1 MHALLETDS
10 LKKHYRMGETVVR
23 ALDGVSISIPDG
35 QFLALL
41 GPSGSG
47 KSTLLNLIAGL
58 DHPTS
63 GTLRIDGNDG
73 VVVRERLMRFAEL
86 EQDEAACLAC
96 LQAER
101 HQLEGSVAARE
112 IGQSADSLRQELVDL
127 AEQDSAAYQAF
138 VSARGLPRETDAQR
152 AARASAMQ
160 DASKRSTEAPLR
172 TARVAREALELARRI
187 APIGNRNA
195 VSDAGVAAQ
204 LLSAAVRGATSTVG
218 ACTCGRTASTSGRST
233 HKSSTAV
240 AALATSVAPI
250 CSPKR

>member
-1 MHALLETDS
+1 MTETEAQATAALSQLSVDELLERLSSSAPVPGGGSAAALAGAMGAS
-10 LKKHYRMGETVVR
+10 LVSMVAALTV
-23 ALDGVSISIPDG
+23 G
-35 QFLALL
+35 
-41 GPSGSG
+41 
-47 KSTLLNLIAGL
+47 
-58 DHPTS
+58 
-63 GTLRIDGNDG
+63 
-73 VVVRERLMRFAEL
+73 REAYV
-86 EQDEAACLAC
+86 QVD
-96 LQAER
+96 
-101 HQLEGSVAARE
+101 VAARE

-204 LLSAAVRGATSTVG
+204 LLSAAVRGASLNVRINLPLL
-218 ACTCGRTASTSGRST
+218 AQDEPLRLSAPADLADLERETADLE
-233 HKSSTAV
+233 A
-240 AALATSVAPI
+240 AALADVSSRIA
-250 CSPKR
+250 

>member
-1 MHALLETDS
+1 MTETEAQATAALSQLSVDELLERLSSSAPVPGGGSAAALAGAMGAS
-10 LKKHYRMGETVVR
+10 LVSMVAALTV
-23 ALDGVSISIPDG
+23 G
-35 QFLALL
+35 
-41 GPSGSG
+41 
-47 KSTLLNLIAGL
+47 
-58 DHPTS
+58 
-63 GTLRIDGNDG
+63 
-73 VVVRERLMRFAEL
+73 REAYV
-86 EQDEAACLAC
+86 QVD
-96 LQAER
+96 
-101 HQLEGSVAARE
+101 VAARE

-204 LLSAAVRGATSTVG
+204 LLSAAVRGASLNVRINLPLL
-218 ACTCGRTASTSGRST
+218 AEDEPLRLSAPADLADLERETADLEAATLADV
-233 HKSSTAV
+233 SSRIA
-240 AALATSVAPI
+240 
-250 CSPKR
+250 

>member
-1 MHALLETDS
+1 LTETEAQATAALSQLSVDELLERLSSSAPVPGGGSAAALAGAMGAS
-10 LKKHYRMGETVVR
+10 LVSMVAALTV
-23 ALDGVSISIPDG
+23 G
-35 QFLALL
+35 
-41 GPSGSG
+41 
-47 KSTLLNLIAGL
+47 
-58 DHPTS
+58 
-63 GTLRIDGNDG
+63 
-73 VVVRERLMRFAEL
+73 REAYV
-86 EQDEAACLAC
+86 QVD
-96 LQAER
+96 
-101 HQLEGSVAARE
+101 VAARE

-204 LLSAAVRGATSTVG
+204 LLSAAVRGASLNVRINLPLL
-218 ACTCGRTASTSGRST
+218 AQDEPLRLSAPADLADLERETADLE
-233 HKSSTAV
+233 A
-240 AALATSVAPI
+240 AALADVSGRIA
-250 CSPKR
+250 

>member
-1 MHALLETDS
+1 MTETEAQATAALSQLSVDELLERLSSSAPVPGGGSAAALAGAMGAS
-10 LKKHYRMGETVVR
+10 LVSMVAALTV
-23 ALDGVSISIPDG
+23 G
-35 QFLALL
+35 
-41 GPSGSG
+41 
-47 KSTLLNLIAGL
+47 
-58 DHPTS
+58 
-63 GTLRIDGNDG
+63 
-73 VVVRERLMRFAEL
+73 REAYV
-86 EQDEAACLAC
+86 QVD
-96 LQAER
+96 
-101 HQLEGSVAARE
+101 VAARE

-204 LLSAAVRGATSTVG
+204 LLSAAVRGASLNVRINLPLL
-218 ACTCGRTASTSGRST
+218 AEDEPLRLSAPADLADLERETADLE
-233 HKSSTAV
+233 A
-240 AALATSVAPI
+240 AALADVSSRIA
-250 CSPKR
+250 

>member
-1 MHALLETDS
+1 MRHFRLTETEAQATAALSQLSVDELLERLSSSAPVPGGGSAAALAGAMGAS
-10 LKKHYRMGETVVR
+10 LVSMVAALTV
-23 ALDGVSISIPDG
+23 G
-35 QFLALL
+35 
-41 GPSGSG
+41 
-47 KSTLLNLIAGL
+47 
-58 DHPTS
+58 
-63 GTLRIDGNDG
+63 
-73 VVVRERLMRFAEL
+73 REAYV
-86 EQDEAACLAC
+86 QVD
-96 LQAER
+96 
-101 HQLEGSVAARE
+101 VAARE

-204 LLSAAVRGATSTVG
+204 LLSAAVRGASLNVRINLPLL
-218 ACTCGRTASTSGRST
+218 AEDEPLRLSAPADLADLERETADLEAATLADV
-233 HKSSTAV
+233 SSRIA
-240 AALATSVAPI
+240 
-250 CSPKR
+250 

>member
-1 MHALLETDS
+1 LTETEAQATAALSQLSVDELLERLSSSAPVPGGGSAAALAGAMGAS
-10 LKKHYRMGETVVR
+10 LVSMVAALTV
-23 ALDGVSISIPDG
+23 G
-35 QFLALL
+35 
-41 GPSGSG
+41 
-47 KSTLLNLIAGL
+47 
-58 DHPTS
+58 
-63 GTLRIDGNDG
+63 
-73 VVVRERLMRFAEL
+73 REAYV
-86 EQDEAACLAC
+86 QVD
-96 LQAER
+96 
-101 HQLEGSVAARE
+101 VAARE

-204 LLSAAVRGATSTVG
+204 LLSAAVRGASLNVRINLPLL
-218 ACTCGRTASTSGRST
+218 AEDEPLRLSAPADLADLERETADLE
-233 HKSSTAV
+233 A
-240 AALATSVAPI
+240 AALADVSSRIA
-250 CSPKR
+250 

>member
-1 MHALLETDS
+1 MTETEAQATAALSQLSVDELLERLS
-10 LKKHYRMGETVVR
+10 SSAPVPGGGSAAALAGAMG
-23 ALDGVSISIPDG
+23 
-35 QFLALL
+35 
-41 GPSGSG
+41 
-47 KSTLLNLIAGL
+47 
-58 DHPTS
+58 
-63 GTLRIDGNDG
+63 
-73 VVVRERLMRFAEL
+73 
-86 EQDEAACLAC
+86 ACLVSMVAA
-96 LQAER
+96 LTVGREAYVQVD
-101 HQLEGSVAARE
+101 VAARE

-204 LLSAAVRGATSTVG
+204 LLSAAVRGASLNVRINLPLL
-218 ACTCGRTASTSGRST
+218 AEDEPLRLSAPADLADLERETADLE
-233 HKSSTAV
+233 A
-240 AALATSVAPI
+240 AALADVSSRIA
-250 CSPKR
+250 